1 MPEPTIAQT
10 TSQISQVIEQATFQT
25 FDGKENKK
33 IICFFLLKDVT
44 FGAVIDVFRQSNT
57 SLEQNKRLIDDSR
70 TKPFQELKSQFVA
83 KQREREEILSLKHLA
98 ERIGAP
104 PPPTSSMPKID
115 FPPSFI
121 Y

>member
-10 TSQISQVIEQATFQT
+10 TSQISQVIGGEMFQE
-25 FDGKENKK
+25 FDVEKRTRKSFV
-33 IICFFLLKDVT
+33 FFFLKDVT

-57 SLEQNKRLIDDSR
+57 SLEQNKRLIADSR

-104 PPPTSSMPKID
+104 PATSMPKID
-115 FPPSFI
+115 FPPTFI